1 MINSYYC
8 SECIC
13 HEDGTRHP
21 DEYEGSTLEWTTT
34 VSTPREIT
42 CPLAKIGD
50 GYCEDSMNI
59 EECNYDGG
67 DCCSKNSWYLY
78 CKACICHPEAPQ
90 NPNEKKIGYS
100 EQINDE
106 KPIICN
112 TCSASQ
118 TLVALQIGSLLLIIG
133 LISKIS

>member
-1 MINSYYC
+1 MQSQTKMNM
-8 SECIC
+8 
-13 HEDGTRHP
+13 P
-21 DEYEGSTLEWTTT
+21 LVMLWTTQ
-34 VSTPREIT
+34 SEIT

-50 GYCEDSMNI
+50 GYCDDSTNI

-90 NPNEKKIGYS
+90 NPNEKKIGYL
-100 EQINDE
+100 EQNDE
-106 KPIICN
+106 KSIICYACN
-112 TCSASQ
+112 SSS

-133 LISKIS
+133 LMNS

>member
-1 MINSYYC
+1 M
-8 SECIC
+8 
-13 HEDGTRHP
+13 
-21 DEYEGSTLEWTTT
+21 
-34 VSTPREIT
+34 
-42 CPLAKIGD
+42 AKIGD
-50 GYCEDSMNI
+50 GYCDDSTNI

-100 EQINDE
+100 EKINDE

-118 TLVALQIGSLLLIIG
+118 TLVALQIGFLLLIIG
-133 LISKIS
+133 LISKISWK